1 MVMKVSTSMFFDNA
15 SKQLGS
21 IQSSLAKTQTQ
32 LSTGKQINR
41 PSDAPDKSSLITR
54 LQSEMTR
61 QASYQSNLN
70 AVNVRL
76 QAEDT
81 ALRNTSNVMYRFKEL
96 AVQAAN
102 DTLSTADR
110 NTLSFEMI
118 QLREQILS
126 MANSQDSN
134 GNYLFAGSRVAQQ
147 PFGEDAKGR
156 VVYQGDQSRMLVPVG
171 DNRQMN
177 LNIPGSDVFVRLVR
191 DDDKGNKIGV
201 GFFQALSDMVDAV
214 KNTDRPNIQRGIK
227 ELDRM
232 QQGISDASGHRHECG
247 GLARRRAR
255 RDYLAPE
262 NHFVGCAGLGL
273 HRGHHQD
280 EQRPVGLG
288 GCAKQFREDFK
299 ANTFQL
305 YKLIPQVC
313 PA

>member
-61 QASYQSNLN
+61 QASYQGNLN

-76 QAEDT
+76 QAEET

-232 QQGISDASGHRHECG
+232 QQGVSDANAQLGTDMNVVDSQG
-247 GLARRRAR
+247 GVLDEITLRLKTTLSDVQDLDYTEAITKMNKDQLALESAQST
-255 RDYLAPE
+255 
-262 NHFVGCAGLGL
+262 F
-273 HRGHHQD
+273 
-280 EQRPVGLG
+280 
-288 GCAKQFREDFK
+288 AKIS
-299 ANTFQL
+299 
-305 YKLIPQVC
+305 KLSLFNYIN
-313 PA
+313 

>member
-32 LSTGKQINR
+32 LSTGKQINK

-61 QASYQSNLN
+61 QASYQGNLN

-232 QQGISDASGHRHECG
+232 QQGISDASAQLGTDMNVVDSQGDVLDEITLRLKTTLSDVQDLDYTEAITKMNKDQ
-247 GLARRRAR
+247 LALESAQST
-255 RDYLAPE
+255 
-262 NHFVGCAGLGL
+262 F
-273 HRGHHQD
+273 
-280 EQRPVGLG
+280 
-288 GCAKQFREDFK
+288 AKIS
-299 ANTFQL
+299 
-305 YKLIPQVC
+305 KLSLFNYIN
-313 PA
+313 

>member
-21 IQSSLAKTQTQ
+21 IQGSLAKTQTQ

-61 QASYQSNLN
+61 QASYQNNLN

-76 QAEDT
+76 QAEET
-81 ALRNTSNVMYRFKEL
+81 ALRNTSNVMFRFKEL

-214 KNTDRPNIQRGIK
+214 KNTDRPNIQLGIK

-232 QQGISDASGHRHECG
+232 QQGISDAHAQLGTDMNVVDSQG
-247 GLARRRAR
+247 GVLDEITLRLKTTLSDVQDLDYTEAITKMNKDQLALESAQST
-255 RDYLAPE
+255 
-262 NHFVGCAGLGL
+262 F
-273 HRGHHQD
+273 
-280 EQRPVGLG
+280 
-288 GCAKQFREDFK
+288 AKIS
-299 ANTFQL
+299 
-305 YKLIPQVC
+305 KLSLFNYIN
-313 PA
+313 

>member
-232 QQGISDASGHRHECG
+232 QQGISDASAQLGTDMNVVDSQG
-247 GLARRRAR
+247 GVLDESTLRLKTTLSDVQDLDYTEAITKMNKDQLALESAQST
-255 RDYLAPE
+255 
-262 NHFVGCAGLGL
+262 F
-273 HRGHHQD
+273 
-280 EQRPVGLG
+280 
-288 GCAKQFREDFK
+288 AKIS
-299 ANTFQL
+299 
-305 YKLIPQVC
+305 KLSLFNYIN
-313 PA
+313 

>member
-32 LSTGKQINR
+32 LSTGKQINK

-61 QASYQSNLN
+61 QASYQGNLN

-232 QQGISDASGHRHECG
+232 QQGISDASAQLGTDMNVVDSQG
-247 GLARRRAR
+247 GVLDEITLRLKTTLSDVQDLDYTEAITKMNKDQLALESAQST
-255 RDYLAPE
+255 
-262 NHFVGCAGLGL
+262 F
-273 HRGHHQD
+273 
-280 EQRPVGLG
+280 
-288 GCAKQFREDFK
+288 AKIS
-299 ANTFQL
+299 
-305 YKLIPQVC
+305 KLTLFSYIN
-313 PA
+313 

>member
-21 IQSSLAKTQTQ
+21 IQSSLANTQTQ

-61 QASYQSNLN
+61 QASYQGNLN

-76 QAEDT
+76 QAEET

-214 KNTDRPNIQRGIK
+214 KSTDRPNIQRGIK

-232 QQGISDASGHRHECG
+232 QQGISDANAQLGTDMNVVDSQG
-247 GLARRRAR
+247 GVLDEITLRLKTTLSDVQDLDYTEAITKMNKDQLALESAQST
-255 RDYLAPE
+255 
-262 NHFVGCAGLGL
+262 F
-273 HRGHHQD
+273 
-280 EQRPVGLG
+280 
-288 GCAKQFREDFK
+288 AKIS
-299 ANTFQL
+299 
-305 YKLIPQVC
+305 KLSLFNYIN
-313 PA
+313 